1 MQDSLNEDDLTS
13 LLDRLATRGSVG
25 RPEMHNGFLMVRFG
39 DLALEARVA
48 GSDLGRRVLAFAVDL
63 GPEDSFLDEPRM
75 RTLLHQLGGTA
86 AVRAICAHGRL
97 WLEARLAPEDYAPE
111 RLDDVVEWRLAELG
125 AVAQAW
131 HGTRDATPLAC
142 SLAELVASTPVEPHK
157 ALLVAS
163 VGFGVAGA
171 DGDLSP
177 CEAARLRAWLQDI
190 PSFRAL
196 PVSRVIDAI
205 AALVSDPPRTLY
217 AALRG
222 LDTRERTLAW
232 ALANDMAHADGFTDD
247 DERRYLSTV
256 ASVFKLDARDLAP
269 FVAEA
274 QRRAV
279 HRASQRHSE
288 EAPTTAEPAR
298 EASERP
304 TGT

>member
-1 MQDSLNEDDLTS
+1 
-13 LLDRLATRGSVG
+13 
-25 RPEMHNGFLMVRFG
+25 VR
-39 DLALEARVA
+39 EVA
-48 GSDLGRRVLAFAVDL
+48 
-63 GPEDSFLDEPRM
+63 P
-75 RTLLHQLGGTA
+75 T
-86 AVRAICAHGRL
+86 VR
-97 WLEARLAPEDYAPE
+97 
-111 RLDDVVEWRLAELG
+111 
-125 AVAQAW
+125 
-131 HGTRDATPLAC
+131 

-157 ALLVAS
+157 ALLIAS

-171 DGDLSP
+171 DGALAP
-177 CEAARLRAWLQDI
+177 CEAARLRSWLQDI

-222 LDTRERTLAW
+222 LDMRERTLAW

-279 HRASQRHSE
+279 QKASGRPAE
-288 EAPTTAEPAR
+288 TEATEPA
-298 EASERP
+298 P
-304 TGT
+304 QG